1 MRTVVNI
8 VGVGERRTGTGK
20 NGKPYDIVNVA
31 FTYDDKRMEG
41 VNAGNCVINGADL
54 DAHKIYPGAEVEVLL
69 MYRNYQPYIALIL

>member
-1 MRTVVNI
+1 MKTTVEI

-31 FTYDDKRMEG
+31 FTYPDNRIEG
-41 VNAGNCVINGADL
+41 LNAGNCVINGDDL
-54 DAHKIYPGAEVEVLL
+54 DKHGVYVGASLEVLL